1 MRGAHIG
8 VKAFERPDG
17 TQFGIRQ
24 STKYGETI
32 DVIKGSPALLEK
44 TIKVHQW

>member
-1 MRGAHIG
+1 MWGAHIG

-32 DVIKGSPALLEK
+32 DVIRGNGT
-44 TIKVHQW
+44 TIKDGFKVHQW